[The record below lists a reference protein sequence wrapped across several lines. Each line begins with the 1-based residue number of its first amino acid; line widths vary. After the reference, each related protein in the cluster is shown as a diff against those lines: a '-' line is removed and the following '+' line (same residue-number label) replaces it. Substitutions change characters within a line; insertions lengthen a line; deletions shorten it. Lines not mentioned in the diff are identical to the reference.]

1 MRMQDRN
8 KMQNN
13 RKSNQDWVR
22 ENRESEDLE
31 EIDLEE
37 INLEEDIWEEDVED
51 DLEDWREEPEPEEIG
66 EEREYRESKKRARR
80 NRDRKES
87 RIQDRNKRHRS
98 RKENRNGKKAEI
110 GPKNGILWAGVAGA
124 AVLTLTAALFLGKDA
139 NESKELAGAQVQA
152 LQASETEGI
161 EPEIVLTENQNEE
174 LTGVIHKYYEG
185 LAEGDVSMVEGVYP
199 KLSET
204 EKVRIQE
211 VGKYVSEYSDIGIY
225 TLPGFQKNSW
235 IAYVVYQLGFS
246 GYDQKVPGQQSF
258 LVSVGED
265 GTLKLSQEVESKEE
279 ETYLT
284 ESSSRDD
291 VVELVNR
298 VKAEYDDLVASD
310 TALAQYI
317 TDFQNALNQAA
328 GEAMAAQIEETETT
342 GDGESIDAGTQ
353 FAGDYNATATTTVN
367 IRSSDSE
374 KADKVGKAAAN
385 DKVYVLEERPNGWSK
400 VQYNGVE
407 GFIKSEYLQKAE

>member
-1 MRMQDRN
+1 MRIQDRN
-8 KMQNN
+8 KMQNY
-13 RKSNQDWVR
+13 RKSNQDWAR
-22 ENRESEDLE
+22 ENREAGDLEEMGLE
-31 EIDLEE
+31 EID
-37 INLEEDIWEEDVED
+37 LEEDIWEEDVED
-51 DLEDWREEPEPEEIG
+51 WREEPELEDIG
-66 EEREYRESKKRARR
+66 EEREYRERKKRARR

-87 RIQDRNKRHRS
+87 RIQDRDKRRRN
-98 RKENRNGKKAEI
+98 RKEKKNERKLEGGPRNGL
-110 GPKNGILWAGVAGA
+110 LWAGVAGA
-124 AVLTLTAALFLGKDA
+124 AVITVTAALFLGKDA
-139 NESKELAGAQVQA
+139 KEPQELSGAQVQA
-152 LQASETEGI
+152 LQVSETEGT

-174 LTGVIHKYYEG
+174 LTAVIHKYYEG
-185 LAEGDVSMVEGVYP
+185 LAAGDVSVVEGVYP

-211 VGKYVSEYSDIGIY
+211 IGKYVSGYSDIEIY
-225 TLPGFQKNSW
+225 TLPGFQENSW
-235 IAYVVYQLGFS
+235 IAYVVYQLDFS
-246 GYDQKVPGQQSF
+246 GYDTKVPGQQSF
-258 LVSVGED
+258 LVSAGED

-284 ESSSRDD
+284 ENSSRDD

-298 VKAEYDDLVASD
+298 IKAEYDDLVASD

-328 GEAMAAQIEETETT
+328 GEAMAAQIQETEAT
-342 GDGESIDAGTQ
+342 GEGESVDAGTQ
-353 FAGDYNATATTTVN
+353 FAGNYNATATTTVN

>member
-1 MRMQDRN
+1 M
-8 KMQNN
+8 
-13 RKSNQDWVR
+13 
-22 ENRESEDLE
+22 
-31 EIDLEE
+31 
-37 INLEEDIWEEDVED
+37 
-51 DLEDWREEPEPEEIG
+51 
-66 EEREYRESKKRARR
+66 
-80 NRDRKES
+80 
-87 RIQDRNKRHRS
+87 
-98 RKENRNGKKAEI
+98 
-110 GPKNGILWAGVAGA
+110 
-124 AVLTLTAALFLGKDA
+124 LTLTVALFLGKDA
-139 NESKELAGAQVQA
+139 NGPKELAGEQVQA

-174 LTGVIHKYYEG
+174 LTAVVHKYYEG

-211 VGKYVSEYSDIGIY
+211 IGKYVSEYSDIGVY

-235 IAYVVYQLGFS
+235 IAYVVYKLGFS

-279 ETYLT
+279 ETYLA

-407 GFIKSEYLQKAE
+407 GFMKSEYLQKAE